1 MAHEYASP
9 DEMQAKYEQLFEP
22 MTSEQLLKV
31 YRGLVANGDLK
42 PAADAVVDSLTA
54 DELAELCKG
63 VDHVYVALS
72 VASEDDPEL
81 HRLIMRMQIARGPR
95 GTADPQASRHRRPNG
110 SWSTAS
116 RSASGGGA
124 SAAAAPRAPRGPAPP
139 DNRVLSR
146 VAPNPKKVG
155 SKAHSVYECYREGI
169 TVREFVD
176 AVKATGKTEA
186 DAMANLKYDMS
197 KGFVEVSDAAQS

>member
-22 MTSEQLLKV
+22 MTPEQLLKV

-42 PAADAVVDSLTA
+42 PAADTVVDSLTA

-72 VASEDDPEL
+72 VASEDDEEL
-81 HRLIMRMQIARGPR
+81 HKLIMRMQIARGPR
-95 GTADPQASRHRRPNG
+95 GTADPQARRHIRPNG
-110 SWSTAS
+110 SWSTTA
-116 RSASGGGA
+116 RAAVGA
-124 SAAAAPRAPRGPAPP
+124 LATPRAPRGPAPP

-176 AVKATGKTEA
+176 AVKATGKSEA

-197 KGFVEVSDAAQS
+197 KSFVEVSDAAQS